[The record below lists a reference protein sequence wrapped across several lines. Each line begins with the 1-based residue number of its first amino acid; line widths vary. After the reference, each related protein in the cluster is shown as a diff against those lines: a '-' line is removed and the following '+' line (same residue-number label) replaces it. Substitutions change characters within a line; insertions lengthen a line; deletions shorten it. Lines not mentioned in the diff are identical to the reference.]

1 MWAVH
6 RAESIPGATGATF
19 TPVMHTHL
27 GMSKKKCLSEGKP
40 DPTHFLSA
48 AHLCALM
55 CSKEDCC
62 CLGPRDLPQLQPH
75 PVTRPE
81 SLGGMGG
88 GPGQGWRWWYSLR
101 PPDLG
106 VGDGTDEGHHPA
118 AVQEEPDQRDGRL
131 LLFSADFAQDVRCGC
146 RDGLQRNTA

>member
-1 MWAVH
+1 MTSLDRGAFWVFPNQRCQGVTIGRTHA
-6 RAESIPGATGATF
+6 RTASTDPGAAVTQSPYVGR
-19 TPVMHTHL
+19 TPSRVHSWSNRSHVHPRHAHTL

-62 CLGPRDLPQLQPH
+62 CLGPRDLPQPQPH

-81 SLGGMGG
+81 SLGGM
-88 GPGQGWRWWYSLR
+88 
-101 PPDLG
+101 
-106 VGDGTDEGHHPA
+106 
-118 AVQEEPDQRDGRL
+118 
-131 LLFSADFAQDVRCGC
+131 
-146 RDGLQRNTA
+146 

>member
-1 MWAVH
+1 MTSPDRGAFWVFPNQRCQGVTIGRTHARTASTDPGAAVTQSPMWAVH

-62 CLGPRDLPQLQPH
+62 CLGPRDLPQPQPH

-81 SLGGMGG
+81 SLGGM
-88 GPGQGWRWWYSLR
+88 
-101 PPDLG
+101 
-106 VGDGTDEGHHPA
+106 
-118 AVQEEPDQRDGRL
+118 
-131 LLFSADFAQDVRCGC
+131 
-146 RDGLQRNTA
+146 